1 MSQEALVQHLIYLLK
16 GGGAHVSFEDAIA
29 NLDPKFYGQCVPG
42 VDHTLW
48 RQLEHLRICQWDI
61 LEFSRNPNHD
71 SPDFPNGYWPASD
84 VPPNASAWDESVQA
98 FQKDRDAM
106 IDLISSPDIDLFA
119 KIPHGDGQTLLRE
132 ALLIADHNA
141 YHLGQIVLLRRS
153 LNCW

>member
-1 MSQEALVQHLIYLLK
+1 MSQEALVQHLVYLLK

-29 NLDPKFYGQCVPG
+29 NLDPKFYGQSVPG

-61 LEFSRNPNHD
+61 LEFSRDPKHI

-84 VPPNASAWDESVQA
+84 APPNASAWDESVQA
-98 FQKDRDAM
+98 FHKDRHAM
-106 IDLISSPDIDLFA
+106 IDLISAPKVDLFA

-132 ALLIADHNA
+132 ALLVADHNA
-141 YHLGQIVLLRRS
+141 YHLGQIVLLRKS